1 MPYIS
6 IKIFHKKHCSEG
18 KNIVNDFELFKIL
31 WEKKNKILWIYW
43 LEDSTSKPSI

>member
-31 WEKKNKILWIYW
+31 WIYW